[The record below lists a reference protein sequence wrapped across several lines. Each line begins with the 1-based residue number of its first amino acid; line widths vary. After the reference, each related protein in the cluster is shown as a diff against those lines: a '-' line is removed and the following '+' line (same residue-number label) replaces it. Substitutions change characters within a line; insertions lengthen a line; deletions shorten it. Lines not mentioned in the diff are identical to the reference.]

1 MKIISTYGVKI
12 KTYNQIFKKTVK
24 VYRHAADFLI
34 GVCLNEWEQILPLKG
49 KRRLTYVES
58 LVHVTAAHPDVKY
71 DFDQKFYKLPSY
83 IRRAAINEALGK
95 VSSYKSNLSN
105 WEAEDPKVRGHK
117 PSFPRAGYI
126 YPCMYR
132 GNMYQQTG
140 TYEAKI
146 KVYIRNT
153 WDWLHPKDT
162 EQFVHKNSFEF
173 PIMEKERIKIEQFPM
188 GKHFYIFIDGVQLRK
203 NENLKFDSKQEALKF
218 AQEYLPKEKKN

>member
-1 MKIISTYGVKI
+1 MFEAPGDQETALGRTSVEPILLCCYRKRPDTGPGHTIYQQPEDKINQERRRGMKIISTYGVKI

-71 DFDQKFYKLPSY
+71 DFD
-83 IRRAAINEALGK
+83 
-95 VSSYKSNLSN
+95 
-105 WEAEDPKVRGHK
+105 
-117 PSFPRAGYI
+117 
-126 YPCMYR
+126 
-132 GNMYQQTG
+132 
-140 TYEAKI
+140 
-146 KVYIRNT
+146 
-153 WDWLHPKDT
+153 
-162 EQFVHKNSFEF
+162 
-173 PIMEKERIKIEQFPM
+173 
-188 GKHFYIFIDGVQLRK
+188 YIFIDGVQLRK